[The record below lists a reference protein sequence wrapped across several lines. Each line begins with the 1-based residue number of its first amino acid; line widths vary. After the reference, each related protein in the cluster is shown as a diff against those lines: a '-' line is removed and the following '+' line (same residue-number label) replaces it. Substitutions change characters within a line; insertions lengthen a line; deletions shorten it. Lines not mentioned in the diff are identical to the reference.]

1 MSNELRNFLALSYDE
16 LEQLNLKAKEQ
27 RQKRVAVHKIQE
39 ERIKYLTDEKRI
51 KAVTVLF
58 SDLEGRLHML
68 DYDKKFLVKSWD
80 NLTFDGSSIRGF
92 TAQRESDLRLAM
104 DWASFYWAPADVF
117 GSGKV
122 LVFGE
127 VIDKDGSPYSAD
139 IRGRLKGFAG
149 EMYKNEEY
157 TLNAANEIE
166 GFLFQGSDAERRYNE
181 TGKFEYVNTG
191 GYYHSLPG
199 DPLRTFID
207 TTAEVQRAMGFQN
220 EKDHPEVAPSQFE
233 INYGYGEVV
242 QAADQIQLYKLIC
255 RQVATRM
262 GLTACFLP
270 KPVVGVNGNGMHTN
284 VSISKGGK
292 NIYWDPKGE
301 EKLSKFGW
309 AFVDRIL
316 THGND
321 ICLLLNASVNAYRRL
336 DPHFEAPNQLKA
348 SPVDRG
354 SMIRIPIGNERSMR
368 VEVRSVAPDANPYL
382 VMYSIFRTG
391 IEGETAKI
399 KNLRQAERYLPDNVY
414 LALDNF
420 RKADWTTKL
429 LGEDVKARYGALK
442 QAAADRCA
450 RHSARLSK
458 CRKCSTTT
466 RSTINSCG
474 ICFRQIPQG
483 SGEWGGSPV
492 TKSTRFSLVHSS
504 HSRRRAHALNRSG
517 RLRHSW
523 PLLRPMPR
531 RFLPYW
537 LRPSMLLRCA
547 QRCNRRTSPSPQ
559 QRARST
565 AASSHRAFRSWS
577 WRRSAFGS
585 HGPYPG

>member
-1 MSNELRNFLALSYDE
+1 MSNELRSFLTLSYDE

-27 RQKRVAVHKIQE
+27 RLNRVDPHKIQE

-68 DYDKKFLVKSWD
+68 DYDKKFLIKNWD

-104 DWASFYWAPADVF
+104 DWSAFYWVPADIF

-127 VIDKDGSPYSAD
+127 VIDKDGTAYSAD
-139 IRGRLKGFAG
+139 IRGMLKGFAQALHKKEG
-149 EMYKNEEY
+149 Y

-166 GFLFQGSDAERRYNE
+166 GFLFQGADAERRYNE
-181 TGKFEYVNTG
+181 TGRFEYVNTG

-233 INYGYGEVV
+233 INYSYGEVV
-242 QAADQIQLYKLIC
+242 AAADQIQLYKLVC

-262 GLTACFLP
+262 GLTASFLP

-284 VSISKGGK
+284 VSISNGK
-292 NIYWDPKGE
+292 NLCWDVKGE

-309 AFVDRIL
+309 SFVDRIL

-336 DPHFEAPNQLKA
+336 DPHFEAPNQIKA

-354 SMIRIPIGNERSMR
+354 SMIRIPIGNEKSMR
-368 VEVRSVAPDANPYL
+368 VEVRSVAPDANPYM
-382 VMYSIFRTG
+382 VMYSIFKTG
-391 IEGETAKI
+391 LDGDTSTI
-399 KNLRQAERYLPDNVY
+399 KNLRQAERYLPDNIY
-414 LALDNF
+414 TALDHF
-420 RKADWTTKL
+420 RKAEWTTKL
-429 LGEDVKARYGALK
+429 LGEDVKTRYADLK
-442 QAAADRCA
+442 QAAADRC
-450 RHSARLSK
+450 
-458 CRKCSTTT
+458 
-466 RSTINSCG
+466 
-474 ICFRQIPQG
+474 
-483 SGEWGGSPV
+483 
-492 TKSTRFSLVHSS
+492 
-504 HSRRRAHALNRSG
+504 SRALGTFVKAPEVQFHHEVYNQY
-517 RLRHSW
+517 LW
-523 PLLRPMPR
+523 NQ
-531 RFLPYW
+531 F
-537 LRPSMLLRCA
+537 
-547 QRCNRRTSPSPQ
+547 
-559 QRARST
+559 
-565 AASSHRAFRSWS
+565 
-577 WRRSAFGS
+577 
-585 HGPYPG
+585 